1 MHPFA
6 LFVIVMVTL
15 FIMVLVDVELYYA
28 GVYEKVKNWFKKRSS
43 NQD

>member
-6 LFVIVMVTL
+6 LFIIVMVTL

-28 GVYEKVKNWFKKRSS
+28 GVYQKIKNWLAKRRR
-43 NQD
+43 